1 VADIALLAPVAWLPG
16 VSSQLVLLGVIGAIM
31 ASYVGITARAA
42 GGKRLYGGVLSKPG
56 RMVLLSVAAVGAYAV
71 GPDARPDVWTAFAIL
86 LCVGV
91 ALTFLERIA
100 ISIRALP

>member
-1 VADIALLAPVAWLPG
+1 
-16 VSSQLVLLGVIGAIM
+16 
-31 ASYVGITARAA
+31 
-42 GGKRLYGGVLSKPG
+42 
-56 RMVLLSVAAVGAYAV
+56 MVLLSVAAVGAYAV